1 MYSDWVDWALTGS
14 NLAYNALCDEVG
26 GNTIDAGAGTS
37 IPIYVFLAN
46 SWRIAPDEADH
57 TLAVTTGIVLV
68 SGGGDPFV
76 DTAGAYTVRINYQ
89 QPVQAITVSTGG
101 GGGAS
106 AADVWSYATRTL
118 TAGGVSAIQSGLA
131 TSAEVAVIPTNP
143 LLTNDARLDNLDAPV
158 SSRLATAGYTAPDNA
173 TVALIAG
180 YTDSIETRL
189 PAALV
194 GGRMDA
200 NVGAVNGLVV
210 DGAGTEADPWGPA

>member
-1 MYSDWVDWALTGS
+1 M
-14 NLAYNALCDEVG
+14 
-26 GNTIDAGAGTS
+26 
-37 IPIYVFLAN
+37 
-46 SWRIAPDEADH
+46 
-57 TLAVTTGIVLV
+57 
-68 SGGGDPFV
+68 
-76 DTAGAYTVRINYQ
+76 
-89 QPVQAITVSTGG
+89 
-101 GGGAS
+101 
-106 AADVWSYATRTL
+106 
-118 TAGGVSAIQSGLA
+118 
-131 TSAEVAVIPTNP
+131 AVIPTNP
-143 LLTNDARLDNLDAPV
+143 LLTNDARLDNLDAAV